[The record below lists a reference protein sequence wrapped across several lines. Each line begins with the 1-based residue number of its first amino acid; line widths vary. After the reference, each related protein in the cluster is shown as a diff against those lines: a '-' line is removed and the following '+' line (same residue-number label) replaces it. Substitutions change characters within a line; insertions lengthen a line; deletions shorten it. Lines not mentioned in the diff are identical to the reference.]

1 MTQSKLGLIAVFIT
15 LLILGACASGPEAP
29 DTLLSQA
36 ESSVRQAESA
46 DADEHAPVAL
56 REAKKNLSAA
66 KSHIAKE
73 NYEMAKRLLEKTIAD
88 ADFATAKSNAEKSQR
103 AADEV
108 RENLEVLER
117 EVNNRQRQ

>member
-15 LLILGACASGPEAP
+15 LFILGACASGPEAP

-36 ESSVRQAESA
+36 ESSIREAESA
-46 DADEHAPVAL
+46 DADRHAPVAL

-73 NYEMAKRLLEKTIAD
+73 NYQAARKLLEKTIAD
-88 ADFATAKSNAEKSQR
+88 ADFATAKSDAKKSENAAE
-103 AADEV
+103 EV
-108 RENLEVLER
+108 RESLEVLER